1 MPLASGKSQATIS
14 KNIATEVRAGKPVK
28 QAAAIAYS
36 KARGDADSLTEL
48 GNKIRQLDAKG
59 LKKTPEE
66 AKELARLKAEYR
78 RQGGKRADAGDAV
91 SIKRHKTRADYAVF
105 RGDTCEKKGFA
116 SRADAEAFVKAR
128 GDAEPWGR
136 LHSASADFTDKTLAE
151 KSAGEFRKKYPAYE
165 VKLMESSNGKWFVAG
180 RKKAK
185 ADAEEPERHAI
196 WVETKS
202 GKKFKA
208 FTWRGTAKS
217 GIARAMREGSDG
229 GDDKAVRAWAK
240 PAESLVK

>member
-1 MPLASGKSQATIS
+1 M
-14 KNIATEVRAGKPVK
+14 
-28 QAAAIAYS
+28 
-36 KARGDADSLTEL
+36 
-48 GNKIRQLDAKG
+48 
-59 LKKTPEE
+59 
-66 AKELARLKAEYR
+66 
-78 RQGGKRADAGDAV
+78 
-91 SIKRHKTRADYAVF
+91 
-105 RGDTCEKKGFA
+105 
-116 SRADAEAFVKAR
+116 KAR

>member
-1 MPLASGKSQATIS
+1 MADKTADEKLD
-14 KNIATEVRAGKPVK
+14 
-28 QAAAIAYS
+28 AIAAHLDS
-36 KARGDADSLTEL
+36 LHKRMDESDKDRADSM
-48 GNKIRQLDAKG
+48 KRMDAAC
-59 LKKTPEE
+59 
-66 AKELARLKAEYR
+66 AKMDAFEKA
-78 RQGGKRADAGDAV
+78 
-91 SIKRHKTRADYAVF
+91 
-105 RGDTCEKKGFA
+105 
-116 SRADAEAFVKAR
+116 RADAEKEEEEKKKADAARKDAEDKEKEEKAKADAEEKVKA
-128 GDAEPWGR
+128 D
-136 LHSASADFTDKTLAE
+136 
-151 KSAGEFRKKYPAYE
+151 
-165 VKLMESSNGKWFVAG
+165 
-180 RKKAK
+180 KAK